1 MPRAPNSGPAS
12 KCLIDLTK
20 SLLFQVTL
28 ELFSPFSFCL
38 EMGIPLTT
46 NNPEL
51 ATHTHTKYRKK
62 SLNSTLCCYLRT
74 ANPSHFVLF
83 WKNDLFKSP
92 IGLKQWDSAS
102 QHLVVRYV
110 CIGVKASN
118 YFMPKETLSEKG
130 PGGGGWILMAP
141 WIPEND
147 VKWWCAYVYLMSLCK
162 MLKKVHYD
170 FIQWYRQQQLY
181 IYIYVCMLASKESS
195 QVHTPVPPPTVHRK
209 YISHRQNT
217 EKTYSQISTSKCSKY
232 KL

>member
-181 IYIYVCMLASKESS
+181 IYMYVC
-195 QVHTPVPPPTVHRK
+195 
-209 YISHRQNT
+209 
-217 EKTYSQISTSKCSKY
+217 
-232 KL
+232 